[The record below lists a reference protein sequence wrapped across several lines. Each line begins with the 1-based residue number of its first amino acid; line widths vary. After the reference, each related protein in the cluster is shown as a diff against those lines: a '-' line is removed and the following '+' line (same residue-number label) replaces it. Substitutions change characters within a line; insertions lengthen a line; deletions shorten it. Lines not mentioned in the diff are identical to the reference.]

1 VKLSKGGNEYKGGKE
16 YKGGTSIKEGGVK
29 EEMNIKEGGARYIE
43 GRSQRDGRILRRR
56 EI

>member
-1 VKLSKGGNEYKGGKE
+1 MSKGGNEYKGGKE